1 MNHQNHKPITFL
13 LADDHS
19 LIRQGILF
27 ILEEIAS
34 DFNVHQ
40 ASTLQQITETVKNHP
55 IDIAV
60 IDVCFPDGN
69 FLPVLPEVKK
79 IRPDIKILIYTG
91 TDEHRQSLKF
101 INAGADG
108 FLSKMSEEEEVKEA
122 VLKMITCGEYIS
134 QDTQRLLMNSLRH
147 PDLIDPL
154 LCLTEREKEI
164 AEMYASGYGN
174 LEIAN
179 LLDVKQNTVSTMKKR
194 IFDKLKIDNLVEL
207 IEMVRHH

>member
-1 MNHQNHKPITFL
+1 MNHKDHKPITFL

-34 DFNVHQ
+34 DFQVHQ
-40 ASTLQQITETVKNHP
+40 ASTLQQITETVKTHP
-55 IDIAV
+55 IDIAI

-69 FLPVLPEVKK
+69 FLNVLPEVKK

-91 TDEHRQSLKF
+91 TDENKQSLKF

-108 FLSKMSEEEEVKEA
+108 FLSKMSEEEEVKQA

-134 QDTQRLLMNSLRH
+134 QDTQRMLMNSLRH
-147 PDLIDPL
+147 PDLVDPL
-154 LCLTEREKEI
+154 LCLTDREKEI
-164 AEMYASGYGN
+164 AGMYASGYGN

-179 LLDVKQNTVSTMKKR
+179 LLNVKQNTVSTMKKR
-194 IFDKLKIDNLVEL
+194 IFDKLNIDNLVEL
-207 IEMVRHH
+207 IEIVKHS